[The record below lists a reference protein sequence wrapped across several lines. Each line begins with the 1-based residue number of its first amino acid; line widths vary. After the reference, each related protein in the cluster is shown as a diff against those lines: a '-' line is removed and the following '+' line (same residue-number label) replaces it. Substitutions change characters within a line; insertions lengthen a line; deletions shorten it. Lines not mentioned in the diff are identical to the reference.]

1 MASKAKVVAAAS
13 PKKPRRLTDSQ
24 IRDHLAA
31 NSVYFQDGRPVSQ
44 AHIDAARSFMER
56 VGRGTKVRH
65 LGLPGEYD

>member
-1 MASKAKVVAAAS
+1 
-13 PKKPRRLTDSQ
+13 LTDSQ